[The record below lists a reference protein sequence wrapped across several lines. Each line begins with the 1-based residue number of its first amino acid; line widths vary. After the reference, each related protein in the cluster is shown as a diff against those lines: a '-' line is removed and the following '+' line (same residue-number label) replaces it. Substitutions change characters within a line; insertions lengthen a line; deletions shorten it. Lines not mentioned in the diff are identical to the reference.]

1 MPNKSRK
8 SFSQPLFRSTPRRHS
23 RGSPVAHRTR
33 RQISF
38 RRAIELGLCKMCFRT
53 FPDSQTL
60 WDHLRDFHAS
70 SPRRDHCLNA
80 FPLEYHFYSNDANA
94 AQVDRE
100 FFFGPGRLFSHQ
112 PPGPPMHCSEP
123 VSPATSPHDV
133 QIDLTERGLLRE
145 SSVNILSRSRSL
157 DSIMETG
164 LSQGVKDVSL
174 HATSL
179 PCGIDSAKVVSS
191 PLPPLSLRQS
201 HRPCDLSPSAEDA
214 KACTSPG
221 SQGVLIHDSPES
233 PNRIRKAWN
242 DATHEQVSLVP
253 VVHEEQSNSDNVP
266 LAGPASPTHKPAQA
280 SQPPICELSPRQ
292 EDAGSVAV
300 NSEQVAAG
308 QSDPDPVQRTRELS
322 QHMEAAC
329 QSTPQVDSVASPPS
343 PDILEIVLGGD
354 VSLPVSPDLSAL
366 REKWGNQITGS
377 PPSPAFSSKTYAQ
390 VVKKGQT
397 SAQRAALLECTSC
410 KRKFYTESGRRVHA
424 CAAINS
430 SPGLDDFCK
439 YPPRSLPT
447 NTAQTKKSV
456 KGSKLGGGSKKPPVS
471 SKASSQARQP
481 RVKVNPSPPHFE
493 ARSVKVRCQFCEK
506 LFNSEAALQS
516 HMTHL
521 HKITPTPGTSRLRPV
536 SSPPKNGRWCPFCVG
551 YVFDN
556 LPKATHEETFHP
568 LQIVVKKSTLGPLAC
583 DSCSF
588 VAKSKK
594 GLVYH
599 KRSFHNPAS
608 TTLNDQAI
616 DDPVQLAISSEQ
628 PTTSSSVSVAP
639 PIAAASSSDNS
650 HPDQRDITLSGSN
663 LTFSF
668 PISRVF
674 CCPIENCSF
683 RCKTKNWYTS
693 NTSLKRHLGVFHKR
707 RDLVSQTFCKS
718 CKTSFKTRPSKHTC
732 LRESG
737 LFLSGNLVTFQW
749 VCQECGVDFP
759 TKIGL
764 DNHSSSHKKELI
776 AARNVKLQLPIPPK
790 ARRES
795 RRKRVARHAEGSPS
809 NAPLAAPAPPRRTP
823 EVVNEAH
830 ASNSGNVEPE
840 VPTPEERGLVD
851 IPETRILSSFREPLN
866 QLIEHDDLQDADE
879 TFFRI
884 SEDLISVV
892 RDHFRIKKP
901 NQNSGQQGPR
911 TSEIDLLDP
920 QAVQRCYGWNRR
932 KLIRHLTEANSH
944 RCNLP
949 RETISSHFQTIWQ
962 APSEELLSEET
973 ERPDRPPVVHTFTP
987 KFVSECLQSAENS
1000 APGPDG
1006 IMYKHWREIDPG
1018 STVLC
1023 AIFNI
1028 CIKLKRV
1035 PPSWKAATTV
1045 LIHKKGAVENI
1056 DNWRPIALSN
1066 TMYKLF
1072 TKCLARRLS
1081 DWFETFEVLSPS
1093 QKGFTPFDGVIE
1105 HNFLLSQHIE
1115 SARTHKTESLVAWLD
1130 LSNAFGSVPHQAI
1143 FSALANEGV
1152 DQDFIDLVS
1161 NLYDGASS
1169 SILTNEGPTDQ
1180 IPILRGV
1187 KQGCP
1192 LSGALFNLVINKT
1205 LKEVQGAA
1213 DEKKILAFADDLVLL
1228 ANDQDELQSLLD
1240 LTCTSL
1246 QKLQLSLNPDKCA
1259 TLHLSGQTPVGSR
1272 PTRFLINE
1280 VEIRSLN
1287 DGESFQYLGKPVG
1300 FWIGRNYSSVNDA
1313 IRDGHKIATSK
1324 LSPWQKLDALK
1335 SFFFPAL
1342 NFAMRTAQFPKG
1354 DWRLV
1359 QNALT
1364 KELKEILSL
1373 PPKASISYL
1382 FGDKAQ
1388 GGCGIPEITKDCDFY
1403 LVDTA
1408 FKLLTSADEEIAV
1421 KALGQLTKTVRHRIR
1436 REPTNGD
1443 LASFLS
1449 GAMEEVEDTSNAVQ
1463 NTWTLARVASRRQNI
1478 TWTFTE
1484 DLPSLSFDGNTIT
1497 GTNRKKILKTLH
1509 RVHREDHIE
1518 RLLSLKS
1525 QGKAMECVSAHPASN
1540 HFLGT
1545 GRFTRFADWRFIH
1558 PARLNLLPVNGAKQ
1572 WTDGSSKRCRRCGA
1586 PNETLPHVL
1595 NHCRVSSAAW
1605 TRRHNAV
1612 LQRVRKAVAF
1622 RGQILSENQTVG
1634 KTGLRPDL
1642 VAKIDDKLCIIDVTI
1657 PFDNRLASFEVA
1669 RRTKTDK
1676 YAPLLQHFK
1685 SLGHRE
1691 VQIVPIVV
1699 GSLGGWDVANDQF
1712 LKTIATK
1719 SYLTILR
1726 KLCVS
1731 DSIRWSRDIYVEHMT
1746 GHRQFDNEHG
1756 ANFEP
1761 SIL

>member
-1 MPNKSRK
+1 MPKHKSDIRA
-8 SFSQPLFRSTPRRHS
+8 STPRRHS

-38 RRAIELGLCKMCFRT
+38 VRAVQIGLCKLCYRV
-53 FPDSQTL
+53 FPEPKAL
-60 WDHLRDFHAS
+60 WEHLQSAH
-70 SPRRDHCLNA
+70 SPSPKRQHCLNA
-80 FPLEYHFYSNDANA
+80 FPA
-94 AQVDRE
+94 E
-100 FFFGPGRLFSHQ
+100 FHVNMELLKSDPWEIFFGASASELFNKPKD
-112 PPGPPMHCSEP
+112 PPNPSSNADCSK
-123 VSPATSPHDV
+123 
-133 QIDLTERGLLRE
+133 
-145 SSVNILSRSRSL
+145 
-157 DSIMETG
+157 
-164 LSQGVKDVSL
+164 SQGQANQVFGRARV
-174 HATSL
+174 T
-179 PCGIDSAKVVSS
+179 VV
-191 PLPPLSLRQS
+191 LRQLPQQ
-201 HRPCDLSPSAEDA
+201 RIMFPSQFL
-214 KACTSPG
+214 KLTFVLTSVRG
-221 SQGVLIHDSPES
+221 
-233 PNRIRKAWN
+233 
-242 DATHEQVSLVP
+242 
-253 VVHEEQSNSDNVP
+253 
-266 LAGPASPTHKPAQA
+266 
-280 SQPPICELSPRQ
+280 
-292 EDAGSVAV
+292 EDAGSFVL
-300 NSEQVAAG
+300 NSVPGPVG
-308 QSDPDPVQRTRELS
+308 QSDPVCVQKTCELS
-322 QHMEAAC
+322 QPLEAAG
-329 QSTPQVDSVASPPS
+329 QPTVQDETVVNPPS
-343 PDILEIVLGGD
+343 PDILQIVLGGD
-354 VSLPVSPDLSAL
+354 VSLPASPDLSAL
-366 REKWGNQITGS
+366 REEWGDRITGS
-377 PPSPAFSSKTYAQ
+377 PPSPAFPSQTYAQ
-390 VVKKGQT
+390 VLKKGQ
-397 SAQRAALLECTSC
+397 SSVQRAALLACSSC
-410 KRKFYTESGRRVHA
+410 KRKFYTESGRRVHVCTA
-424 CAAINS
+424 VQS
-430 SPGLDDFCK
+430 SPGLADFRKESSNPPLTNTSQIKKCVK
-439 YPPRSLPT
+439 NTKPSGGHKKPPGSAKAFSNDLQFHAEENPPPPRS
-447 NTAQTKKSV
+447 V
-456 KGSKLGGGSKKPPVS
+456 
-471 SKASSQARQP
+471 
-481 RVKVNPSPPHFE
+481 RVK
-493 ARSVKVRCQFCEK
+493 CQFCEK
-506 LFNSEAALQS
+506 LFNSETALQD
-516 HMTHL
+516 HLTNL
-521 HKITPTPGTSRLRPV
+521 HKIAPSPGASRLRPV
-536 SSPPKNGRWCPFCVG
+536 SSPPRNGRWCPFCVG

-556 LPKATHEETFHP
+556 LPKSTHEETFHP
-568 LQIVVKKSTLGPLAC
+568 LQIVVNKSILGPLAC

-594 GLVYH
+594 GMVYH
-599 KRSFHNPAS
+599 KRTFHNPS
-608 TTLNDQAI
+608 TVAHQDQLTG
-616 DDPVQLAISSEQ
+616 PHVQVPNITEQ
-628 PTTSSSVSVAP
+628 PATSTESVAP
-639 PIAAASSSDNS
+639 LAAAASLCENDHSG
-650 HPDQRDITLSGSN
+650 QLRDITLSGKI

-683 RCKTKNWYTS
+683 RCKTKHWFTS
-693 NTSLKRHLGVFHKR
+693 NTSLKRHLGVYHKR
-707 RDLVSQTFCKS
+707 RDLVSQTFCKT
-718 CKTSFKTRPSKHTC
+718 CKANFKTRPSKHPC
-732 LRESG
+732 LKESG
-737 LFLSGNLVTFQW
+737 LFLSGQLVTFQW

-764 DNHSSSHKKELI
+764 DNHSSSHKKEHI
-776 AARNVKLQLPIPPK
+776 AARSDKLQLPIPPK

-795 RRKRVARHAEGSPS
+795 RRKRVARHSEGPPS
-809 NAPLAAPAPPRRTP
+809 NAPLAAPAPPRRAP
-823 EVVNEAH
+823 AAVHEAPVP
-830 ASNSGNVEPE
+830 SIGNHDPE
-840 VPTPEERGLVD
+840 VPIPDERTLVD
-851 IPETRILSSFREPLN
+851 IPEARILSSFREPLN
-866 QLIEHDDLQDADE
+866 QLLEHDDLENADD

-884 SEDLISVV
+884 SEDLVSVV
-892 RDHFRIKKP
+892 RDHFHIKGP

-911 TSEIDLLDP
+911 TSQIDLLDP

-949 RETISSHFQTIWQ
+949 RETISRHFQTVWQ

-973 ERPDRPPVVHTFTP
+973 ERPDRPPIVHTLTP

-1028 CIKLKRV
+1028 CIKLKKV
-1035 PPSWKAATTV
+1035 PPTWKTASTV

-1066 TMYKLF
+1066 TIYKLF
-1072 TKCLARRLS
+1072 TKCLARSLS
-1081 DWFETFEVLSPS
+1081 VWFETFEVLSPS

-1115 SARTHKTESLVAWLD
+1115 SARTRKSESLVAWLD

-1143 FSALANEGV
+1143 LNALTNEGA
-1152 DQDFIDLVS
+1152 DQDFIDLVA

-1169 SILTNEGPTDQ
+1169 EILTNEGPTEQ

-1192 LSGALFNLVINKT
+1192 LSGALFNLVINRT
-1205 LKEVQGAA
+1205 LKEVQGSAE
-1213 DEKKILAFADDLVLL
+1213 EKKILAFADDLVLL
-1228 ANDQDELQSLLD
+1228 ANDQSELQFLLETTCDSLR
-1240 LTCTSL
+1240 
-1246 QKLQLSLNPDKCA
+1246 KLQLSLNPDKCA

-1272 PTRFLINE
+1272 PTRFSING
-1280 VEIRSLN
+1280 VEIRSLS
-1287 DGESFQYLGKPVG
+1287 DGEAYQYLGKPVG

-1359 QNALT
+1359 QNAMT

-1373 PPKASISYL
+1373 PPKASISYI

-1388 GGCGIPEITKDCDFY
+1388 GGCGVPEITKDCDFY

-1408 FKLLTSADEEIAV
+1408 FKLLTSSDEEIAL
-1421 KALGQLTKTVRHRIR
+1421 KALGQLTKTVRHRIQ

-1484 DLPSLSFDGNTIT
+1484 DLPSLSFDGNIMT
-1497 GTNRKKILKTLH
+1497 GTNRKKVLKTLH

-1540 HFLGT
+1540 HFLAT

-1572 WTDGSSKRCRRCGA
+1572 WTEGSAKRCRRCGA

-1612 LQRVRKAVAF
+1612 LQRIKKAVAH
-1622 RGQILSENQTVG
+1622 RGQILSENKTVG

-1642 VAKIDDKLCIIDVTI
+1642 VAKVDDQLCIIDVTI

-1669 RRTKTDK
+1669 RQTKIHK
-1676 YAPLLQHFK
+1676 YAPLLQYFK
-1685 SLGHRE
+1685 SLGHSQ
-1691 VQIVPIVV
+1691 VQIFPIVV

-1719 SYLTILR
+1719 SYLATLR

-1731 DSIRWSRDIYVEHMT
+1731 DSIRWSRDIYIEHMT

-1756 ANFEP
+1756 ANLEP
-1761 SIL
+1761 SML

>member
-1 MPNKSRK
+1 
-8 SFSQPLFRSTPRRHS
+8 
-23 RGSPVAHRTR
+23 
-33 RQISF
+33 
-38 RRAIELGLCKMCFRT
+38 
-53 FPDSQTL
+53 
-60 WDHLRDFHAS
+60 
-70 SPRRDHCLNA
+70 
-80 FPLEYHFYSNDANA
+80 
-94 AQVDRE
+94 
-100 FFFGPGRLFSHQ
+100 
-112 PPGPPMHCSEP
+112 
-123 VSPATSPHDV
+123 
-133 QIDLTERGLLRE
+133 
-145 SSVNILSRSRSL
+145 
-157 DSIMETG
+157 
-164 LSQGVKDVSL
+164 GVF
-174 HATSL
+174 
-179 PCGIDSAKVVSS
+179 
-191 PLPPLSLRQS
+191 
-201 HRPCDLSPSAEDA
+201 
-214 KACTSPG
+214 
-221 SQGVLIHDSPES
+221 IHDSSES
-233 PNRIRKAWN
+233 PNSIRKVWN

-253 VVHEEQSNSDNVP
+253 VVHGEQSNSNNVP
-266 LAGPASPTHKPAQA
+266 LAGPTSPTHKPGQA

-308 QSDPDPVQRTRELS
+308 QSDPDSVQRTCELS

-366 REKWGNQITGS
+366 REEW
-377 PPSPAFSSKTYAQ
+377 
-390 VVKKGQT
+390 
-397 SAQRAALLECTSC
+397 ALLECTSC

-439 YPPRSLPT
+439 NPPRSLPT

-493 ARSVKVRCQFCEK
+493 ARSVKVKCQFCEK

-556 LPKATHEETFHP
+556 LPKTTHEETFHP

-650 HPDQRDITLSGSN
+650 HSDQRDITLSGSN

-718 CKTSFKTRPSKHTC
+718 CKTNFKTRPSKHTC

-776 AARNVKLQLPIPPK
+776 AARSDKLQLPIPPK

-795 RRKRVARHAEGSPS
+795 RRKRVARHSEGSPS

-823 EVVNEAH
+823 EVANEAH
-830 ASNSGNVEPE
+830 ASSSGNVEPE

-949 RETISSHFQTIWQ
+949 RETISSYFQTIWQ

-1023 AIFNI
+1023 AVFNI
-1028 CIKLKRV
+1028 CIKLKKV

-1066 TMYKLF
+1066 TIYKLF
-1072 TKCLARRLS
+1072 TKCLARSLS

-1143 FSALANEGV
+1143 FSALANE
-1152 DQDFIDLVS
+1152 
-1161 NLYDGASS
+1161 
-1169 SILTNEGPTDQ
+1169 
-1180 IPILRGV
+1180 
-1187 KQGCP
+1187 
-1192 LSGALFNLVINKT
+1192 
-1205 LKEVQGAA
+1205 VQGAA

-1228 ANDQDELQSLLD
+1228 ANDQGELQSLLD
-1240 LTCTSL
+1240 LTCASL

-1359 QNALT
+1359 QNAMT

-1373 PPKASISYL
+1373 PPKASISYI

-1558 PARLNLLPVNGAKQ
+1558 PARLNLLGERCETMDRWVFKKMPKVR
-1572 WTDGSSKRCRRCGA
+1572 SSK
-1586 PNETLPHVL
+1586 
-1595 NHCRVSSAAW
+1595 
-1605 TRRHNAV
+1605 
-1612 LQRVRKAVAF
+1612 
-1622 RGQILSENQTVG
+1622 
-1634 KTGLRPDL
+1634 
-1642 VAKIDDKLCIIDVTI
+1642 
-1657 PFDNRLASFEVA
+1657 
-1669 RRTKTDK
+1669 
-1676 YAPLLQHFK
+1676 
-1685 SLGHRE
+1685 
-1691 VQIVPIVV
+1691 
-1699 GSLGGWDVANDQF
+1699 
-1712 LKTIATK
+1712 
-1719 SYLTILR
+1719 
-1726 KLCVS
+1726 
-1731 DSIRWSRDIYVEHMT
+1731 
-1746 GHRQFDNEHG
+1746 
-1756 ANFEP
+1756 
-1761 SIL
+1761 

>member
-1 MPNKSRK
+1 
-8 SFSQPLFRSTPRRHS
+8 
-23 RGSPVAHRTR
+23 
-33 RQISF
+33 
-38 RRAIELGLCKMCFRT
+38 MCFRT
-53 FPDSQTL
+53 FPCPQTL
-60 WDHLRDFHAS
+60 WDHLRESHAS
-70 SPRRDHCLNA
+70 SPRREHCLNA
-80 FPLEYHFYSNDANA
+80 FPLEYHFYSNDASA
-94 AQVDRE
+94 ALVDRE

-112 PPGPPMHCSEP
+112 SSGPPTHCSEP
-123 VSPATSPHDV
+123 VSPATSSHDI
-133 QIDLTERGLLRE
+133 QIDLTERGLLFE
-145 SSVNILSRSRSL
+145 STVNILSKSHSL
-157 DSIMETG
+157 GSLVVTG
-164 LSQGVKDVSL
+164 QSQCVNDVPL
-174 HATSL
+174 RATSL
-179 PCGIDSAKVVSS
+179 PCGLDLSKVASS
-191 PLPPLSLRQS
+191 PLPPLSLRHN
-201 HRPCDLSPSAEDA
+201 HRPCELSPPAEDA
-214 KACTSPG
+214 NARSSPG
-221 SQGVLIHDSPES
+221 SQGVANHDSSSES
-233 PNRIRKAWN
+233 PNSLQIAL
-242 DATHEQVSLVP
+242 DDVVHGQVPLVP
-253 VVHEEQSNSDNVP
+253 VVHGEQLVSKS
-266 LAGPASPTHKPAQA
+266 ASPTDTTFPTNESARE
-280 SQPPICELSPRQ
+280 SRPPTCELSPCQ
-292 EDAGSVAV
+292 EDAGSVVV
-300 NSEQVAAG
+300 NTEPVPVG
-308 QSDPDPVQRTRELS
+308 QSDPVCVQRSCELS
-322 QHMEAAC
+322 QPLEAAC
-329 QSTPQVDSVASPPS
+329 QSTVQVETVVSPPS
-343 PDILEIVLGGD
+343 PDILQIVLGGD
-354 VSLPVSPDLSAL
+354 VSLPASPDLSAL
-366 REKWGNQITGS
+366 REKWGDQITGS
-377 PPSPAFSSKTYAQ
+377 PPSPAFSSQTYAQ
-390 VVKKGQT
+390 VLKKGQS

-410 KRKFYTESGRRVHA
+410 KRKFYTESDRRVHV
-424 CAAINS
+424 CAAIKT

-439 YPPRSLPT
+439 NSSKPLQT
-447 NTAQTKKSV
+447 NTTQTKKQV
-456 KGSKLGGGSKKPPVS
+456 KGTKPSGGNKKPPVP
-471 SKASSQARQP
+471 SKASLQP
-481 RVKVNPSPPHFE
+481 HVEENSSPPPFE
-493 ARSVKVRCQFCEK
+493 ARSVKVKCQFCEK
-506 LFNSEAALQS
+506 PFNSETALQS
-516 HMTHL
+516 HMAHL
-521 HKITPTPGTSRLRPV
+521 HKVTPTPGASRLRPV
-536 SSPPKNGRWCPFCVG
+536 SSPRGMGDGARSVSVTFSITSLKPLMRKRFIL
-551 YVFDN
+551 FKS
-556 LPKATHEETFHP
+556 LSRKA
-568 LQIVVKKSTLGPLAC
+568 LLAL
-583 DSCSF
+583 SLVTPVHQAN
-588 VAKSKK
+588 VA
-594 GLVYH
+594 
-599 KRSFHNPAS
+599 
-608 TTLNDQAI
+608 
-616 DDPVQLAISSEQ
+616 PVQLAN
-628 PTTSSSVSVAP
+628 TTEKSATPPSDSVAP
-639 PIAAASSSDNS
+639 LVPAASSSVND
-650 HPDQRDITLSGSN
+650 HPDQLRDITLAGDN

-707 RDLVSQTFCKS
+707 RDLISQTFCKS
-718 CKTSFKTRPSKHTC
+718 CKTNFKTRPSKHPC

-737 LFLSGNLVTFQW
+737 LFLSSKTVTFQW

-764 DNHSSSHKKELI
+764 ENHSSSHKKELI
-776 AARNVKLQLPIPPK
+776 AARSDKLQLPIPPK
-790 ARRES
+790 ARREN
-795 RRKRVARHAEGSPS
+795 RRKRVARHSEGSPS
-809 NAPLAAPAPPRRTP
+809 NAPLAEPAPPRRTP
-823 EVVNEAH
+823 EVVNEVNAP
-830 ASNSGNVEPE
+830 SIGNVESE
-840 VPTPEERGLVD
+840 VPTPDERTLVD

-866 QLIEHDDLQDADE
+866 QLIEHDDLENADE

-884 SEDLISVV
+884 SVV
-892 RDHFRIKKP
+892 RDHYHIKGP
-901 NQNSGQQGPR
+901 NQNIGQQGPR
-911 TSEIDLLDP
+911 TSQIDLLDP

-949 RETISSHFQTIWQ
+949 RETISNFFQTVWQ

-987 KFVSECLQSAENS
+987 KFVSTCLQSAENS

-1006 IMYKHWREIDPG
+1006 IMYKHWREIDRG

-1023 AIFNI
+1023 AMFNI
-1028 CIKLKRV
+1028 CIKLKKV

-1045 LIHKKGAVENI
+1045 LIHKKGAVDNI

-1066 TMYKLF
+1066 TIYKLF
-1072 TKCLARRLS
+1072 TKCLARSLS

-1115 SARTHKTESLVAWLD
+1115 SARTRKSESLVAWLD

-1143 FSALANEGV
+1143 FSALANEGA
-1152 DQDFIDLVS
+1152 DQDFIDLVA

-1169 SILTNEGPTDQ
+1169 SILTNEGPTEQ

-1228 ANDQDELQSLLD
+1228 ANDQGELQSLLD
-1240 LTCTSL
+1240 LTCASL
-1246 QKLQLSLNPDKCA
+1246 RKLQLSLNPDKCA

-1272 PTRFLINE
+1272 PTRFHINE

-1313 IRDGHKIATSK
+1313 IRDGHKIAISK
-1324 LSPWQKLDALK
+1324 LSPWQKIDALK

-1373 PPKASISYL
+1373 PPKASVSYI

-1388 GGCGIPEITKDCDFY
+1388 GGCGVPEITKDCDFY

-1463 NTWTLARVASRRQNI
+1463 NTWTLARMASKRQNI

-1497 GTNRKKILKTLH
+1497 GTNRKKVLKTLH
-1509 RVHREDHIE
+1509 RVHHIE

-1540 HFLGT
+1540 HFLST

-1572 WTDGSSKRCRRCGA
+1572 WTEGSSKRCRRCGA

-1595 NHCRVSSAAW
+1595 NHCRLPPGLDGTMRFS
-1605 TRRHNAV
+1605 RE
-1612 LQRVRKAVAF
+1612 
-1622 RGQILSENQTVG
+1622 SEKLLPFVG
-1634 KTGLRPDL
+1634 KFSL
-1642 VAKIDDKLCIIDVTI
+1642 
-1657 PFDNRLASFEVA
+1657 
-1669 RRTKTDK
+1669 RTKWWAKLDS
-1676 YAPLLQHFK
+1676 ARIWLRRLMINS
-1685 SLGHRE
+1685 SL
-1691 VQIVPIVV
+1691 
-1699 GSLGGWDVANDQF
+1699 S
-1712 LKTIATK
+1712 T
-1719 SYLTILR
+1719 
-1726 KLCVS
+1726 
-1731 DSIRWSRDIYVEHMT
+1731 
-1746 GHRQFDNEHG
+1746 
-1756 ANFEP
+1756 
-1761 SIL
+1761 